1 MSVVDV
7 TDRRPQRLA
16 GVLCGMTLLCPT
28 SVIHAASHVT
38 DVRKDT
44 YSLTTASP
52 PPLPSLRL
60 ASTKNSLSL
69 PTAFPLPLPS
79 LRLGLLRRE
88 TTAAQP
94 RSSSDEGLPVSAATP
109 PIDASRW
116 FVEHP
121 LTELAPVQATQLV
134 GSAEPAPSGPSAFSL
149 GLFGMGLVGLWH
161 AWSAAARR

>member
-16 GVLCGMTLLCPT
+16 GVLCGMTLLCLT

-38 DVRKDT
+38 VAIKST
-44 YSLTTASP
+44 YSLTTAS
-52 PPLPSLRL
+52 
-60 ASTKNSLSL
+60 
-69 PTAFPLPLPS
+69 PLPLPS

-121 LTELAPVQATQLV
+121 ITELAPVQATQLV